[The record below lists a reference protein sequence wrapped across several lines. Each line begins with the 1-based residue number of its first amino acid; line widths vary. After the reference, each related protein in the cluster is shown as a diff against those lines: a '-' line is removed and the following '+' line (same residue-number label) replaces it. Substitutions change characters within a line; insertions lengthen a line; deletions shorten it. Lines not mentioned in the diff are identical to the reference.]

1 LIYRKMACRI
11 KPMSLFSFKK
21 QPKTIIFSAAHDGI
35 EAVNLPPIPATQ
47 DVPSWYKELP
57 RFIGNV
63 KSPSKGSKDL
73 KLCSPFRDA
82 LIHGYFIRLPLD
94 VEVIIENEIPT
105 INWNGAIPFEP
116 VKLRGDITLDTNQ
129 AYGMPVPMGCS
140 PYMFAWH
147 PFWGIT
153 LPDGYSSLITH
164 PINRYDLPFT
174 VTNGVMDS
182 DKFTVAGSI
191 PFFLKEGFE
200 GIIPR
205 GTPIAQVFPFRREE
219 WVTEMAP
226 HHLEYNNKTMML
238 RDSHLYGYYAKF
250 LRQKKSFK

>member
-1 LIYRKMACRI
+1 
-11 KPMSLFSFKK
+11 MSLFSFKR
-21 QPKTIIFSAAHDGI
+21 QPKTITFSPSI
-35 EAVNLPPIPATQ
+35 QYLESVELPPIPATQ
-47 DVPSWYKELP
+47 DVVPWYKELP

-63 KSPSKGSKDL
+63 KNPSKGSKDL

-82 LIHGYFIRLPLD
+82 LINGYFIRLPVD
-94 VEVIIENEIPT
+94 VEVIIENEIPS
-105 INWNGAIPFEP
+105 INWNAQVPFEIAS
-116 VKLRGDITLDTNQ
+116 LRGDIQYENTQ

-140 PYMFAWH
+140 PYMFAWS
-147 PFWGIT
+147 PFWGVS
-153 LPDGYSSLITH
+153 LPDGYSALVTH
-164 PINRYDLPFT
+164 PLNRYDLPFT
-174 VTNGVMDS
+174 MTNGIMDS
-182 DKFTVAGSI
+182 DKIRVSGSF

-219 WVTEMAP
+219 WVSKMDPEHPEENARFI
-226 HHLEYNNKTMML
+226 TM